1 MKIEFLLLPE
11 DGEQS
16 EKKLNE
22 SLCSTR
28 CCMAALQR
36 GICHRSHGEL
46 EGIVGFILER
56 SGLSSPS
63 RCALG
68 RGSGG
73 PLPGGQAGRYSDC
86 YYPQANLRVETKS

>member
-28 CCMAALQR
+28 CGMAALQR
-36 GICHRSHGEL
+36 ESTTAHMAKGLLIHSGTLWIISQQPCPRARPRRHAARRARGEIFRL
-46 EGIVGFILER
+46 L
-56 SGLSSPS
+56 
-63 RCALG
+63 
-68 RGSGG
+68 
-73 PLPGGQAGRYSDC
+73 LPTGQS
-86 YYPQANLRVETKS
+86 KS

>member
-1 MKIEFLLLPE
+1 MKIEFLLQPE

-36 GICHRSHGEL
+36 GFCHGSHG

-56 SGLSSPS
+56 SGLYPSS
-63 RCALG
+63 RALG
-68 RGSGG
+68 RGPGG
-73 PLPGGQAGRYSDC
+73 TLPGGHAGRYSDC

>member
-28 CCMAALQR
+28 CCMAALHR
-36 GICHRSHGEL
+36 GICHRSHGE
-46 EGIVGFILER
+46 GIVDSFSNARDYIPAAVP
-56 SGLSSPS
+56 SGAAQEA
-63 RCALG
+63 RCPAGTQGDIQIVALG
-68 RGSGG
+68 VSKCRE
-73 PLPGGQAGRYSDC
+73 LKVNIA
-86 YYPQANLRVETKS
+86 